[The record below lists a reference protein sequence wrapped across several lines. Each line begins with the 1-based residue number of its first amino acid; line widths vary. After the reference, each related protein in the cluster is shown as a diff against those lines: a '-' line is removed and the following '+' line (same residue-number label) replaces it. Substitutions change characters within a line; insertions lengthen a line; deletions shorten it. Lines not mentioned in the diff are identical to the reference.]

1 MLTGEH
7 PFYKKGDTEESFINR
22 ISKEDIEKWLG
33 LFFLDYNISSQA

>member
-22 ISKEDIEKWLG
+22 ISKEDIEKRLV
-33 LFFLDYNISSQA
+33 LFFEEYQISI

>member
-7 PFYKKGDTEESFINR
+7 PFYKKGDTEESFIHR